1 LRRFPGC
8 QAGDFFKLK
17 ERCVMRPKLLLLTAA
32 LALAAGFA
40 GHSLAGRLG
49 AAAGAEARARVAAG
63 GRWEYCAVSKA
74 QFVGS
79 PRGGQYWITYFR
91 GNNVRVETVEA
102 SVTENG
108 LAKAVSRLGDEGWE
122 MVGEGTLD
130 IGPGR
135 GEPPAALYFKR
146 ARE

>member
-1 LRRFPGC
+1 
-8 QAGDFFKLK
+8 
-17 ERCVMRPKLLLLTAA
+17 MRPKLLVLTVV
-32 LALAAGFA
+32 LALGAGFA
-40 GHSLAGRLG
+40 GQTVAERLG
-49 AAAGAEARARVAAG
+49 GAAGVEASARVAQG
-63 GRWEYCAVSKA
+63 GRWEYCAVTRA

-102 SVTENG
+102 GVTENG

-135 GEPPAALYFKR
+135 GTPPAALYFKR